1 MSHCIINKRKT
12 FASSYII
19 CPFPDFNWSIKSLA
33 TFGLAQQGAVC
44 VNTRQS
50 VGTLSAS
57 KGTVIASVMAV
68 NGEHKEH
75 HNAR

>member
-1 MSHCIINKRKT
+1 MPFGGPEGNHT
-12 FASSYII
+12 FLRGGA
-19 CPFPDFNWSIKSLA
+19 PKKSL
-33 TFGLAQQGAVC
+33 TIQG
-44 VNTRQS
+44 

-75 HNAR
+75 HNAIRL